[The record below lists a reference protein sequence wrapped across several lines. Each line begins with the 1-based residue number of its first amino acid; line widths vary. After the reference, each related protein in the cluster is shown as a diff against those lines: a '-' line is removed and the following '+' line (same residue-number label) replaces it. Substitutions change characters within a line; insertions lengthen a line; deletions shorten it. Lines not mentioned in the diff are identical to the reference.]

1 MDLLPRR
8 PGSPPA
14 REERGS
20 RNRAGAGTEIGVTGG
35 ARTRGLQSHIL
46 AFSPPELTPPRTG
59 ASGWSR
65 TSRVRRR
72 RVYSASGSPL
82 PMPMRNTIDDG
93 PPCSRPAVGC
103 RRRCRWLVPSGSP
116 RACGSKAI
124 HGPGCPSRANAGMKK
139 TLPAAGSEGFGGKSP
154 MIKWRYAAPSPFE
167 PVARY
172 SDPQGNRRAWPWP
185 LASERLGA
193 LQASSIGCIRFDI
206 TRSHRSCGRG
216 GGTRTPADAVLETA
230 ALAAELHLFRKPPNK
245 KAASVSSG
253 RLADLGLVVSRFKT
267 STSAPRRP

>member
-1 MDLLPRR
+1 MFPSCRRLP
-8 PGSPPA
+8 PPLPVACSLGQSPRLRIESDP
-14 REERGS
+14 RTRVSVPRERGH
-20 RNRAGAGTEIGVTGG
+20 E
-35 ARTRGLQSHIL
+35 
-46 AFSPPELTPPRTG
+46 
-59 ASGWSR
+59 
-65 TSRVRRR
+65 
-72 RVYSASGSPL
+72 
-82 PMPMRNTIDDG
+82 
-93 PPCSRPAVGC
+93 
-103 RRRCRWLVPSGSP
+103 
-116 RACGSKAI
+116 
-124 HGPGCPSRANAGMKK
+124 K